1 MAIYSTYAAKG
12 KRGVFMSANK
22 VLKVVLVVLTAL
34 LTVAKAVDEEADLQ
48 D

>member
-1 MAIYSTYAAKG
+1 
-12 KRGVFMSANK
+12 MSASK